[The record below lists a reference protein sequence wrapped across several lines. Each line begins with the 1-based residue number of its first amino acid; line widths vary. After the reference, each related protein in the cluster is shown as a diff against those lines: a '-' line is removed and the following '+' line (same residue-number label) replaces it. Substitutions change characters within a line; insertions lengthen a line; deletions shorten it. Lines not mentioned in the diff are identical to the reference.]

1 MAPHF
6 KINYNYVTITNQS
19 DTCVLNKC
27 IFFLSKKIIE
37 YELLIKYDRR
47 NKWMNEWINEW
58 VFRVDMLEKLLEN
71 NIRRAIVGDA
81 NCSGSSL

>member
-19 DTCVLNKC
+19 DTK
-27 IFFLSKKIIE
+27 
-37 YELLIKYDRR
+37 LLIKYDRR

-58 VFRVDMLEKLLEN
+58 VFRVDMLEKLLKN